1 MKTMIMD
8 SILIEVS
15 AILNQRFDTIPLL
28 YGSYALQKVLDK
40 DYQAR
45 DIDLLIDENILK
57 NKIELISAF
66 VMKGFAYIHQ
76 EVLTFE
82 KNGIEIEISNLEKW
96 IENSSF
102 EIEENE
108 LIQESG
114 SKFYLLSANNL
125 KRLYQFLLSDK
136 RRSNEKKQKDQEKL
150 NDLRMFLER

>member
-66 VMKGFAYIHQ
+66 VMKGFTYIHQ